1 MELKMWFF
9 IDVWSYITISDQPWE
24 QKTMKAGHAGGQE
37 GTKHHL
43 LIKVEVQDSPLLE
56 QKVTSTEFVLMRSHE
71 AESPLMSMK

>member
-1 MELKMWFF
+1 M
-9 IDVWSYITISDQPWE
+9 SDQPWE

-56 QKVTSTEFVLMRSHE
+56 QKVTSRVCIDEEPWSRVSSDEHEINDFSHFLIKVL
-71 AESPLMSMK
+71 L